1 MKSKNYFLKKKIIF
15 LSSDVSVED
24 ELNSRIKKIEK
35 NEVDI
40 IVATQLISKGFNF
53 PDLNCI
59 VVVNSD
65 NIFFGS
71 DIRSTEKNYQL
82 LHQLSGRAGR
92 FEDNALVIL
101 QSYENNNKL
110 VDALSNEDIFKFYK
124 EELNFRKA
132 AYLPPYSKLISFIIS
147 GNNKF
152 TVERNSIMIKNLIPK
167 NDHLKIYGPVSAPIS
182 KIKSNFR
189 SRILIKYSTK
199 IRPQKLLKETVE
211 KMKNFKNIKVEIDVD
226 PINFM

>member
-1 MKSKNYFLKKKIIF
+1 M
-15 LSSDVSVED
+15 
-24 ELNSRIKKIEK
+24 
-35 NEVDI
+35 DI

-92 FEDNALVIL
+92 FQDNALVIL

-124 EELNFRKA
+124 EELNFRKE

-147 GNNKF
+147 GSNKF
-152 TVERNSIMIKNLIPK
+152 TVEKNSILIKKLIPK
-167 NDHLKIYGPVSAPIS
+167 NNHLKIYGPVSAPIS

-189 SRILIKYSTK
+189 SRILIKYSSR

>member
-1 MKSKNYFLKKKIIF
+1 MCNANRSCSNGKNCELKFYGIGVEKLFDEIKELFPKKKIIF

-82 LHQLSGRAGR
+82 
-92 FEDNALVIL
+92 FDEDNLNLTFNYDTKDYI
-101 QSYENNNKL
+101 SSISIK
-110 VDALSNEDIFKFYK
+110 DIFLFSL
-124 EELNFRKA
+124 LNNFT
-132 AYLPPYSKLISFIIS
+132 ISV
-147 GNNKF
+147 K
-152 TVERNSIMIKNLIPK
+152 
-167 NDHLKIYGPVSAPIS
+167 
-182 KIKSNFR
+182 
-189 SRILIKYSTK
+189 
-199 IRPQKLLKETVE
+199 
-211 KMKNFKNIKVEIDVD
+211 
-226 PINFM
+226 

>member
-1 MKSKNYFLKKKIIF
+1 M
-15 LSSDVSVED
+15 
-24 ELNSRIKKIEK
+24 
-35 NEVDI
+35 DI

-124 EELNFRKA
+124 EELNFRKKSLFA
-132 AYLPPYSKLISFIIS
+132 
-147 GNNKF
+147 
-152 TVERNSIMIKNLIPK
+152 SI
-167 NDHLKIYGPVSAPIS
+167 
-182 KIKSNFR
+182 F
-189 SRILIKYSTK
+189 
-199 IRPQKLLKETVE
+199 E
-211 KMKNFKNIKVEIDVD
+211 
-226 PINFM
+226 INFIHYFR